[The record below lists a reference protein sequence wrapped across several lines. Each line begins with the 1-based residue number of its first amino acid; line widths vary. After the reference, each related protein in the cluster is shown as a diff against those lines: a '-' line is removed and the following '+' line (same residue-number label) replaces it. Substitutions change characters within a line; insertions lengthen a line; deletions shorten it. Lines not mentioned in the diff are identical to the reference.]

1 MTTVIEGR
9 AQSPGEELAN
19 SIVHGA
25 ALLASFVALPVLIL
39 RATAS
44 NDAAHIVGGAIF
56 GTTVIMLYL
65 SSTLYHA
72 WRPGRTK
79 HVFRIMDHSAIYLLI
94 AGTYTPFMIGPL
106 RGPWGWSLLSIIW
119 TLAILGIVAKCTLGC
134 RMPRLST
141 IVYLAMGWLIVIAM
155 QPFLTH
161 VSPAGIAWLVAGG
174 LCYTAGV
181 VFYVSDQRIR
191 YAHALWHVFVAA
203 GTTFHFIAVLGHAGS
218 RAA

>member
-1 MTTVIEGR
+1 MTTKAEGR
-9 AQSPGEELAN
+9 PQSPGEELAN

-39 RATAS
+39 RAAAS

-56 GTTVIMLYL
+56 GTTVILLYL

-106 RGPWGWSLLSIIW
+106 RGPWGWSLLSVIW
-119 TLAILGIVAKCTLGC
+119 TLAILGVVAKCTLGC

-174 LCYTAGV
+174 LCYTGGV

-191 YAHALWHVFVAA
+191 YGHALWHVFVAA

>member
-1 MTTVIEGR
+1 MTTKVEGR

-19 SIVHGA
+19 AIVHGA
-25 ALLASFVALPVLIL
+25 ALLASLVALPVLIM
-39 RATAS
+39 RAAAS
-44 NDAAHIVGGAIF
+44 NDAAHLVGGAIF
-56 GTTVIMLYL
+56 GTTVILLYL

-72 WRPGRTK
+72 WQPGRTK

-106 RGPWGWSLLSIIW
+106 RGPWGWSLLTVIW

-141 IVYLAMGWLIVIAM
+141 VVYLAMGWLIVIAM

-174 LCYTAGV
+174 LCYTGGV
-181 VFYVSDQRIR
+181 VFYLSDQRIR
-191 YAHALWHVFVAA
+191 YAHAMWHVFVAA
-203 GTTFHFIAVLGHAGS
+203 GTTFHFIAVLGYAGS

>member
-1 MTTVIEGR
+1 M
-9 AQSPGEELAN
+9 
-19 SIVHGA
+19 VHGA

-39 RATAS
+39 RTAAS
-44 NDAAHIVGGAIF
+44 NDVAHIVGGAIF
-56 GTTVIMLYL
+56 GTTVILLYL

-106 RGPWGWSLLSIIW
+106 RGPWGWSLLSVIW
-119 TLAILGIVAKCTLGC
+119 TLAILGVVAKCTLGC

-174 LCYTAGV
+174 LCYTLGV

-203 GTTFHFIAVLGHAGS
+203 GTVFHFVAVLGHAGS